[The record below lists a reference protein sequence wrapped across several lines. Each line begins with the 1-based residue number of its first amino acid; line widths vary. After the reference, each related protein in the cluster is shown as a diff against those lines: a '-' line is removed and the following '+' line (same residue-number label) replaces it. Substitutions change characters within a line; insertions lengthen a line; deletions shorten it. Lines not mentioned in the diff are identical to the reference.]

1 MTEPIVL
8 VPNPLMTIDKNA
20 HCPCGSGYRFKLC
33 HRPKLPCMVPQK
45 LADDN
50 ESLLRQMARAR
61 AVKNLARR

>member
-1 MTEPIVL
+1 
-8 VPNPLMTIDKNA
+8 MTIDKNA